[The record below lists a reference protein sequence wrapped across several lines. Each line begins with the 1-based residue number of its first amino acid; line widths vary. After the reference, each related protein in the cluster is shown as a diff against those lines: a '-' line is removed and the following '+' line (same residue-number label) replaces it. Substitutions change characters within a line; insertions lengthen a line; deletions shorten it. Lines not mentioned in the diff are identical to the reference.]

1 MSGDPDELRH
11 QGIAPLQGGDVV
23 QHGDADAG
31 VEQVAAEGQ
40 QHRVAAEG
48 LVSLLVPGHLAPRP
62 RAVRGTPQ
70 TIEGADLPPAGGGSD
85 RSRWR

>member
-48 LVSLLVPGHLAPRP
+48 LVSLLVP
-62 RAVRGTPQ
+62 
-70 TIEGADLPPAGGGSD
+70 
-85 RSRWR
+85 